1 MQREDI
7 TRLVSALVSV
17 GYDGKRRAVLLA
29 GIDGRVRGA
38 LPEHARPYDQA
49 LSDVQELLR
58 FGEVG
63 QEALGALIRSAA
75 EGAVGPAEAT
85 LRGMYALVVGR
96 ALPVMVQPAQGVA
109 AGGGGVKKILFLGAN
124 PLPPPTVKQTRYRQL
139 RIDQE
144 LAEVEREL
152 ALARASVEVKPGFS
166 ASFAELQRRLL
177 DVQPQYVHL
186 GCHGEPGKLVLVD
199 AAGQQQAVSWKA
211 VVGVLKSA
219 AQVEGCVIMACD
231 SAPLAEQVA
240 TTGRWAVGMREAIS
254 DSASLAYSRG
264 FYLALARGVLPADCH
279 HQGCLAV
286 MALGGDEE
294 DVPQF
299 FAAVGEGVDAGR
311 SSVSMGAAVAA
322 QSPSGA
328 ALNTPAASML
338 KCSTLVL
345 SPWPAADLS
354 LLGLP
359 APQVVVAGPPNGAQG
374 PWQKHHPPGTPA
386 WAEAEAGIT
395 AALARCESLTGRLAV
410 LASTSYAMGAWLGLG
425 LANLGVE
432 LEYWQAWGPPPQ
444 QWIRLGGA
452 MDHGQA
458 VLLASGLKAVAGD
471 RPVALFVG
479 ITHAVVP
486 AETEVH
492 AHAQVVLAPAQV
504 KPDALSSV
512 AQAQQ
517 AAWDLGQV
525 LATLHGKLQGRHE
538 IHVFYVGPLAVLM
551 MAAGRLRTVNPV
563 VVHER
568 FAVGDQWKF
577 APAVRFE
584 GGWARRV

>member
-1 MQREDI
+1 MERD
-7 TRLVSALVSV
+7 TVSALVQV
-17 GYDGKRRAVLLA
+17 LVAAGYQKGQRAGWLG

-38 LPEHARPYDQA
+38 LPELGRPADQA
-49 LSDVQELLR
+49 LSDVQTLLG
-58 FGEVG
+58 F
-63 QEALGALIRSAA
+63 
-75 EGAVGPAEAT
+75 GAVGLDALGMLIRNVADVHVGDRAVLEAVYMQVT
-85 LRGMYALVVGR
+85 GVR
-96 ALPVMVQPAQGVA
+96 LPRVE
-109 AGGGGVKKILFLGAN
+109 AGGSGPSGARGGQKTTILFLGAN
-124 PLPPPTVKQTRYRQL
+124 PLPPEPGRKHYRQL
-139 RIDQE
+139 RIEREASLIEQE
-144 LAEVEREL
+144 LVQAQ
-152 ALARASVEVKPGFS
+152 ALDTWQVKHHF
-166 ASFAELQRRLL
+166 AATFAEFQRRLL
-177 DVQPQYVHL
+177 DVRPQYLHI

-199 AAGQQQAVSWKA
+199 EAGQQAAVPWKA
-211 VVGVLKSA
+211 VVALVRASPS
-219 AQVEGCVIMACD
+219 VVGCVIMACD
-231 SAPLAEQVA
+231 GAPLAAQVA
-240 TTGRWAVGMREAIS
+240 GEGGPFAVGMAEGLS
-254 DSASLAYSRG
+254 DSASCAYSKG
-264 FYLALARGVLPADCH
+264 FYLGLVRGLDAAGCHAQARLS
-279 HQGCLAV
+279 V

-299 FAAVGEGVDAGR
+299 YAGTRAVLEAQGVA
-311 SSVSMGAAVAA
+311 
-322 QSPSGA
+322 
-328 ALNTPAASML
+328 PAAGPAAARPL
-338 KCSTLVL
+338 ATPVTTLAL
-345 SPWPAADLS
+345 SPWPAPHYEA
-354 LLGLP
+354 LGLP
-359 APQVVVAGPPNGAQG
+359 PPSVHVSGPPNGAAG

-386 WAEAEAGIT
+386 WAEAQAGLEAGFE
-395 AALARCESLTGRLAV
+395 RCESLTGRLAV

-444 QWIRLGGA
+444 QWTRLGGA

-486 AETEVH
+486 AETGVD
-492 AHAQVVLAPAQV
+492 AHAQVVVLAPAQV

-512 AQAQQ
+512 TQAQQ

-525 LATLHGKLQGRHE
+525 LTALHGKLQGRHE